1 MAEDDLDSLKRQM
14 AQAVAD
20 EDFEAAARLRDR
32 IAALGPPAA
41 PSLFQRQT
49 PGRMGLG
56 SDQQVYQP
64 PAGWKPPKRPDPL
77 TSNTKPRRG
86 GR

>member
-1 MAEDDLDSLKRQM
+1 VADAEIDTLRGLM

-32 IAALGPPAA
+32 IAALEAPGPE
-41 PSLFQRQT
+41 SLFQRQT

-56 SDQQVYQP
+56 TDQQVYRP
-64 PAGWKPPKRPDPL
+64 PAGWTPPKRPDPI
-77 TSNTKPRRG
+77 TSNTNPRRG

>member
-1 MAEDDLDSLKRQM
+1 MAADENDTLRGLM

-32 IAALGPPAA
+32 IAALGPPD
-41 PSLFQRQT
+41 PDSLFQRQT

-56 SDQQVYQP
+56 TDQQVYRP
-64 PAGWKPPKRPDPL
+64 PAGWKPPKRPDPM
-77 TSNTKPRRG
+77 TSSTKPRRK